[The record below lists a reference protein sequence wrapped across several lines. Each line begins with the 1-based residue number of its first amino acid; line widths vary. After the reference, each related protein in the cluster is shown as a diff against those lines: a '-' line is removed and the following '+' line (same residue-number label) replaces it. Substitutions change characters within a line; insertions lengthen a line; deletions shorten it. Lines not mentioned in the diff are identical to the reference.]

1 MRKIGTALV
10 AVLLTLVVA
19 APAAA
24 SSGYDHARI
33 YDLSLGDSLSVGVQ
47 PTGDPA
53 NDYRTNDGYA
63 DRLYELAR
71 TTQPKLA
78 LVKLGCPGEST
89 RTMIAGGICAYD
101 HGSQLDEAVSFL
113 KAHRSKV
120 AFVTVPLGANDFP
133 CNDIPCIPQG
143 VASIQANL
151 PAVVAA
157 LRDAAGPDVPIVG
170 MTTYDPLLAAWFLG
184 PDGQAFAHASV
195 EQAIHP
201 IDQLLTGIYRAGG
214 ARVADVEGAFST
226 TDFDTQVTLPGVG
239 TVPLNVARICQWTW
253 SCAPAPLGPNN
264 HANADGYRVIARAFA
279 DQLGL

>member
-1 MRKIGTALV
+1 
-10 AVLLTLVVA
+10 
-19 APAAA
+19 
-24 SSGYDHARI
+24 
-33 YDLSLGDSLSVGVQ
+33 
-47 PTGDPA
+47 
-53 NDYRTNDGYA
+53 
-63 DRLYELAR
+63 
-71 TTQPKLA
+71 
-78 LVKLGCPGEST
+78 
-89 RTMIAGGICAYD
+89 MIQGGICAYP

-120 AFVTVPLGANDFP
+120 AFVTISLGANDFP

-151 PAVVAA
+151 PAVLAA
-157 LRDAAGPDVPIVG
+157 LREAAGPGTPIVG
-170 MTTYDPLLAAWFLG
+170 MTIYDPLLAAWFFG

-201 IDQLLTGIYRAGG
+201 IDHMLAGIYAAGG
-214 ARVADVEGAFST
+214 ARIADVEGAFHT
-226 TDFDTQVTLPGVG
+226 TDFDAHVDVPGMG
-239 TVPLNVARICQWTW
+239 SIPLNVALICQWTW

>member
-1 MRKIGTALV
+1 MRKIGTALA
-10 AVLLTLVVA
+10 AVLLTLAVA
-19 APAAA
+19 APASA

-63 DRLYELAR
+63 DRLFELAR
-71 TTQPKLA
+71 QSQPNLT
-78 LVKLGCPGEST
+78 LVKLGCPGESS
-89 RTMIAGGICAYD
+89 RTMIEGGICAYP
-101 HGSQLDEAVSFL
+101 HGSQLDEAVAFL

-120 AFVTVPLGANDFP
+120 AFVTIDLGANDFP

-143 VASIQANL
+143 VASIQGHL

-170 MTTYDPLLAAWFLG
+170 MTIYDPLLAAWFLG

-195 EQAIHP
+195 DQAIHP
-201 IDQLLTGIYRAGG
+201 LDQMLTGIYAAGG
-214 ARVADVEGAFST
+214 ARVADVEGTFST
-226 TDFDTQVTLPGVG
+226 TDFDTLVDLAGAG

-279 DQLGL
+279 DQLGI